1 MNMSNI
7 ATFLEVYD
15 AGSFAAVA
23 KTKNVAPSTVS
34 RSIAALEKE
43 VGVSLFD
50 RTTRRL
56 APTEEG
62 DILEARVRRLS
73 ADLQDTASELRDIGR
88 TPSGTIRVSASVSY
102 GQEVIARLLP
112 GFHTSFPDVKIDL
125 LLSDRQVDLVRNKID
140 VAFRHGRLADSS
152 LKASKLTDVHYSVVA
167 TPGYL
172 TRHGTPT
179 HPEQLKDHTVL
190 SFALEDFRHAWT
202 FEGTDGVL
210 NEVPINPVLTVSGAL
225 ALRQCVLGGMGLAL
239 LPSWAIKGTGLTQI
253 LTEWRVTGAH
263 FDRAIWLVLPDRS
276 YRAKRVGAFMDHV
289 RLNMV

>member
-1 MNMSNI
+1 MSNI
-7 ATFLEVYD
+7 VTFLDVYD

-23 KTKNVAPSTVS
+23 KTRNVAPSTVS

-43 VGVSLFD
+43 IGVSLFD

-56 APTEEG
+56 SPTEEG

-73 ADLQDTASELRDIGR
+73 ADLQDTASRLRDIGR
-88 TPSGTIRVSASVSY
+88 SPSGTIRVSASVSY

-112 GFHTSFPDVKIDL
+112 SFHASFPDVRIDL
-125 LLSDRQVDLVRNKID
+125 LLSDRQVDLVRDKID

-152 LKASKLTDVHYSVVA
+152 HKASKLTDVHYSVVA

-172 TRHGTPT
+172 TRYGTPT
-179 HPEQLKDHTVL
+179 HPEQLEDHTVL
-190 SFALEDFRHAWT
+190 SFALEDFRHAWI
-202 FEGTDGVL
+202 FESPDSVL
-210 NEVPINPVLTVSGAL
+210 SEVPINPVLTVSGAL

-239 LPSWAIKGTGLTQI
+239 LPNWAITDTGFVRV

-276 YRAKRVGAFMDHV
+276 YRAKRVEAFINHV
-289 RLNMV
+289 RSNMV